1 MRRNWILII
10 IGAEVQGCYFVIF
23 RAYESSKLYR
33 DLKLRGALILNK
45 QLRLLPL
52 EQVYD
57 KVITKSQLL
66 QMTAKKDKDKLVCE
80 NS

>member
-1 MRRNWILII
+1 MKITVMFTCIFATEKSAGVIL
-10 IGAEVQGCYFVIF
+10 GFVNVCF
-23 RAYESSKLYR
+23 NADRAYESSKLYR

-57 KVITKSQLL
+57 KVQYLHVYI
-66 QMTAKKDKDKLVCE
+66 AV
-80 NS
+80 NF

>member
-1 MRRNWILII
+1 MKFHFL
-10 IGAEVQGCYFVIF
+10 C

-57 KVITKSQLL
+57 KVQYWV
-66 QMTAKKDKDKLVCE
+66 AE
-80 NS
+80 H